1 MSSKKDKKI
10 IEQNIKEL
18 KEQVD
23 KNDYEIK
30 DLKKTINNQGFDIGI
45 LEIMIDDMNDE
56 IKDLK
61 TYISHQ
67 SKIIEKQG
75 DAIDLIH
82 QKLGVRRAPSI
93 MLKAPSSKHQSANRE
108 KGFNLDDYSV
118 EDLDDMTSQWMA
130 SHKKK
135 R

>member
-1 MSSKKDKKI
+1 M
-10 IEQNIKEL
+10 EVME
-18 KEQVD
+18 
-23 KNDYEIK
+23 
-30 DLKKTINNQGFDIGI
+30 
-45 LEIMIDDMNDE
+45 DE

-82 QKLGVRRAPSI
+82 QKLGVRIAPSI
-93 MLKAPSSKHQSANRE
+93 KHTAPSSKHQAANRE
-108 KGFNLDDYSV
+108 KGFNLDNFSV